1 MKTYFSTLL
10 LLMFLSS
17 SQTGF
22 SQVIPEGGES
32 IIDKNTLKSFTL
44 NDDERGTMRIGK
56 KDDRTGLILKT
67 FAMADNPWDIQISTP
82 TIADLKQGDILLMTF
97 EGKMISSKEETGKA
111 SMNVVLER
119 AGGNYD
125 KSLMYNVQLNEE
137 WTTFYLPFE
146 AHAFLEAGKAQ
157 VNFQIGFKQQHLI
170 LANIQCINYKDK
182 KKLTDLPRTKY
193 TYDGR
198 EADAEWRIKANQQI
212 DKHRKANLTINCEF
226 KDAKLPD
233 GYKVHLIQQKHEFGF
248 GTAVDATTLNNR
260 APYRE
265 ILLKDFNKVVFE
277 NDLKW
282 PQWENEYNRQ
292 QMFDA
297 TDWLRKNKF
306 DIRGHVLVW
315 PSWRWLPGHLQD
327 LKDNPVALQKA
338 VTAHIKEEAWEMD
351 GKLTE
356 WDVLNEPFT
365 NTDLQT
371 ICGEDKMI
379 DWFNTTR
386 KVDKKAILY
395 INDFSIIGGGGTDK
409 KHQDHYYK
417 TIKYLV
423 DNNAPVQGIGFQ
435 SHFGMHLTPPT
446 EIWRILDR
454 YSEFNLEMQV
464 TEFDIDTDDDTLQ
477 ADYTKDFMTAI
488 FAYPKMKGL
497 MAWGFW
503 ENRHWRPKAAM
514 YRSDW
519 TQKPNGAMWQELIH
533 KTWWTDTTIEV
544 NTKTLSYRAF
554 KGEYKYEILN
564 KLNEVVSVGKFTLS
578 DSGQTVTAKLK

>member
-1 MKTYFSTLL
+1 MKNL
-10 LLMFLSS
+10 FLFFTISLS
-17 SQTGF
+17 LANSFQSFSQT
-22 SQVIPEGGES
+22 IPEGGET
-32 IIDKNTLKSFTL
+32 IIDKNAMKFFHL
-44 NDDERGTMRIGK
+44 NNEEKATMRYGK
-56 KDDRTGLILKT
+56 KDDRSGLILKT

-82 TIADLKQGDILLMTF
+82 TITDLKQGDVLLMCF
-97 EGKMISSKEETGKA
+97 EGKMIASKEETGKA
-111 SMNVVLER
+111 SVNVVLER

-146 AHAFLEAGKAQ
+146 AHAFLAAGDAQ
-157 VNFQIGFKQQHLI
+157 VNFQIGFKQQHLM
-170 LANIQCINYKDK
+170 LSNVRCLNYKDK
-182 KKLTDLPRTKY
+182 MKLSDLPRTKY

-198 EADAEWRIKANQQI
+198 EDDAPWRIQAEQQI
-212 DKHRKANLTINCEF
+212 DKYRKANVTINCEF
-226 KDAKLPD
+226 KDNNLPK
-233 GYKVHLIQQKHEFGF
+233 GYKIHIIQQNHEFGF
-248 GTAVDATTLNNR
+248 GTAVDATTLNTR
-260 APYRE
+260 ASYRE
-265 ILLKDFNKVVFE
+265 VLLKDFNKVVFE

-327 LKDNPVALQKA
+327 LKSDPVALQKA
-338 VTAHIKEEAWEMD
+338 VTAHIKEETWEME

-395 INDFSIIGGGGTDK
+395 INDFSIIGGGGTDR

-423 DNNAPVQGIGFQ
+423 DNEAPVQGIGFQ

-446 EIWRILDR
+446 EIWKILDR
-454 YSEFNLEMQV
+454 YAEFDLEMQV

-488 FAYPKMKGL
+488 FAYPDMKGL

-519 TQKPNGAMWQELIH
+519 TQKPNGAMWEKLIYQ
-533 KTWWTDTTIEV
+533 TWWTDESLPI
-544 NTKTLSYRAF
+544 KTASFTHRGF
-554 KGEYKYEILN
+554 KGDYTYEVLN
-564 KLNEVVSVGKFTLS
+564 DNNEVISRGKFTLADPGAS
-578 DSGQTVTAKLK
+578 ITLKLK